1 MDQVDFER
9 RTLMKKHAVRTFSAL
24 LAVSIGL
31 WSVVHAEETD
41 DSKQPVTPSTKS
53 GFTDLPTIEGPN
65 GVATELE
72 EQDEL
77 KDYRFTLLHDWFSPW
92 FDWKS
97 KLKEKHGLSLGFN
110 ATLLGQYSD
119 DSPGSDS
126 AAGGGIYRFQGNW
139 VAVGRSGQNPGSLS
153 FRLEYRHKIGSIGPS
168 DFSSQLGIVAMNTGF
183 AYSRVF
189 DLDLS
194 VLNWTQMFAGGRAGV
209 VAGRL
214 DFAALL
220 DPYPYQSFAKSF
232 INRAFVYNPT
242 AATTG
247 VGALGAGVKGFVTKQ
262 VWLGG
267 VFYDGNAASGE
278 FDLDTFDS
286 GELLKHVEIG
296 WTPSIARR
304 KTDKVQL
311 TFWHKD
317 ERPEAGASE
326 GQGWLLTA
334 NTKLAERYL
343 VFLRAGASDGGAGVP
358 ADRSLSVGVGI
369 SKKYDELSIGLGW
382 ARPSEETFGSGLD
395 DEYALEASYRIQMS
409 PNATLMPDVQLVL
422 DPARNPDT
430 NAAWV
435 FGLRARWDL

>member
-1 MDQVDFER
+1 
-9 RTLMKKHAVRTFSAL
+9 
-24 LAVSIGL
+24 
-31 WSVVHAEETD
+31 
-41 DSKQPVTPSTKS
+41 
-53 GFTDLPTIEGPN
+53 
-65 GVATELE
+65 VATELE

-139 VAVGRSGQNPGSLS
+139 VAVGRSGKNPGSLS

-311 TFWHKD
+311 TYWHKD

-326 GQGWLLTA
+326 GQGWLLTANTKLAERYLVWLLTA

-369 SKKYDELSIGLGW
+369 SKKYDEFSLGLGW
-382 ARPSEETFGSGLD
+382 ARPSADTFGSGLD

-409 PNATLMPDVQLVL
+409 PNVTLMPDVQLVL

-430 NAAWV
+430 STAWV

>member
-139 VAVGRSGQNPGSLS
+139 VAVGRSGKNPGSLS

-311 TFWHKD
+311 TYWHKD

-334 NTKLAERYL
+334 GPRR
-343 VFLRAGASDGGAGVP
+343 VRDGC
-358 ADRSLSVGVGI
+358 
-369 SKKYDELSIGLGW
+369 
-382 ARPSEETFGSGLD
+382 
-395 DEYALEASYRIQMS
+395 
-409 PNATLMPDVQLVL
+409 
-422 DPARNPDT
+422 
-430 NAAWV
+430 
-435 FGLRARWDL
+435 